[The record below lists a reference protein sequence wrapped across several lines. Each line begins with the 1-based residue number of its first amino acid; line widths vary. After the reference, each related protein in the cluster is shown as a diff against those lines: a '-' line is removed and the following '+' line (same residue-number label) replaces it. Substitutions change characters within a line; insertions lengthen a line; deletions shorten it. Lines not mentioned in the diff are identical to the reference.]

1 LHQNS
6 EYFVKVVASVI
17 SNSASENGALTD
29 RILRIREVE
38 KITGLS
44 NTTIWR
50 ERQRGTFPEPVKI
63 SVGRHGWRESD
74 INAWLNSRLPI
85 KGK

>member
-1 LHQNS
+1 VNVTANVNS
-6 EYFVKVVASVI
+6 TFASKDEGL
-17 SNSASENGALTD
+17 SD
-29 RILRIREVE
+29 RILRIRDVE

-63 SVGRHGWRESD
+63 SAGRLGWRASD
-74 INAWLNSRLPI
+74 LSAWLDARRPI
-85 KGK
+85 NGE

>member
-1 LHQNS
+1 VN
-6 EYFVKVVASVI
+6 VTANVI
-17 SNSASENGALTD
+17 STSASKNGGLCD

-63 SVGRHGWRESD
+63 STGRHGWRASD
-74 INAWLNSRLPI
+74 LNAWLDARRPI
-85 KGK
+85 NEE